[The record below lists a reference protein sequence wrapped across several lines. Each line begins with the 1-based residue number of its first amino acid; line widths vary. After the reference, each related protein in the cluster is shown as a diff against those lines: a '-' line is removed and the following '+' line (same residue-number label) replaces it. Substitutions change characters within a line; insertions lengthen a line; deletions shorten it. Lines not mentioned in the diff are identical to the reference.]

1 MGISLGTEHFMKVV
15 GGYQM
20 AYYMLQTAYT
30 PMSLSSQMKNPQNVF
45 SRTNIEAAIGSLGG
59 KLLCTYYSFG
69 EYDLVQI
76 MEIPDNISAASVSIV
91 AASGG
96 ALKASKITALLSE
109 EEGLD
114 AFKKASTVNYKPG
127 V

>member
-1 MGISLGTEHFMKVV
+1 
-15 GGYQM
+15 M

-30 PMSLSSQMKNPQNVF
+30 PESLAYQIKNPQNVVK
-45 SRTNIEAAIGSLGG
+45 RTETVIRNLGG

-76 MEIPDNISAASVSIV
+76 MELPDNASAASLAIIG
-91 AASGG
+91 AAGR
-96 ALKASKITALLSE
+96 ALKASKITALMAV

-114 AFKKASTVNYKPG
+114 AFKKAANAKYKPP

>member
-1 MGISLGTEHFMKVV
+1 
-15 GGYQM
+15 M

-30 PMSLSSQMKNPQNVF
+30 PESLAYQIKNPQNVVK
-45 SRTNIEAAIGSLGG
+45 RTETVIRNLGG

-76 MEIPDNISAASVSIV
+76 MELPDNASAASLAIIG
-91 AASGG
+91 AAGR
-96 ALKASKITALLSE
+96 ALKASKITALMAV

-114 AFKKASTVNYKPG
+114 AFNKAANAKYKPP

>member
-1 MGISLGTEHFMKVV
+1 
-15 GGYQM
+15 M

-30 PMSLSSQMKNPQNVF
+30 PESLAYQIKTPQNVVK
-45 SRTNIEAAIGSLGG
+45 RTGTVIGNLGG
-59 KLLCTYYSFG
+59 KLICTYYSFG

-76 MEIPDNISAASVSIV
+76 MELPGNSSAASVAII
-91 AASGG
+91 AAAGR
-96 ALKASKITALLSE
+96 ALKASKITPLMTV

-114 AFKKASTVNYKPG
+114 AFDKAANAKYKPP

>member
-1 MGISLGTEHFMKVV
+1 
-15 GGYQM
+15 M

-30 PMSLSSQMKNPQNVF
+30 PESLAYQIRNPQNVVK
-45 SRTNIEAAIGSLGG
+45 RTETVIGNLGG

-76 MEIPDNISAASVSIV
+76 MELPDNTSASSVAIIAS
-91 AASGG
+91 AGR
-96 ALKASKITALLSE
+96 ALKATKITPLMSV

-114 AFKKASTVNYKPG
+114 AFKKAANAKYRPPV
-127 V
+127 